1 MWIKICGLTTPD
13 AVAAAI
19 EARVDALGFV
29 FTQSVRQLSSRR
41 ASELAGPARGFIPC
55 VAVMF
60 QPGQALVEEVLRDF
74 TPDVLQCDAAD
85 LAALRLPKSLELLP
99 VLRPGASLP
108 QPVPERVLFDG
119 SASGAGRVTDWTEA
133 RRLASVARLILAGG
147 LDSANVSEAIAT
159 VRPHGVDVS
168 SGVEETRGVKSPAKI
183 AHFVA
188 TARYAFGRP

>member
-41 ASELAGPARGFIPC
+41 ASELAGPARGLFPC

-60 QPGQALVEEVLRDF
+60 QPQQSLVDEVLRDF
-74 TPDVLQCDAAD
+74 RPDVLQCDAAD
-85 LAALRLPKSLELLP
+85 LAALRLPTSLELLP
-99 VLRPGASLP
+99 VLRPGASVP
-108 QPVPERVLFDG
+108 PRIPERVLFDG
-119 SASGAGRVTDWTEA
+119 TASGAGRITDWSEAQEVA
-133 RRLASVARLILAGG
+133 RRTKVILAGG
-147 LDSANVSEAIAT
+147 LDSANVAKAIAT

-183 AHFVA
+183 AHFVV
-188 TARYAFGRP
+188 TARAAFAST